1 MLVKA
6 IGDSI
11 LENGKTTPPFVPAAP
26 KCMCPIVAV
35 ARVCETEIV
44 NILVVL
50 LKDSVAVPMAVE
62 LLLGTSL
69 VPLIIALKFV
79 ILGPEFELSLQD
91 VRVNTKSVIPKNRI
105 KFFILIKLRL
115 YNFKGKSKL

>member
-1 MLVKA
+1 
-6 IGDSI
+6 
-11 LENGKTTPPFVPAAP
+11 
-26 KCMCPIVAV
+26 VAV

>member
-1 MLVKA
+1 
-6 IGDSI
+6 
-11 LENGKTTPPFVPAAP
+11 
-26 KCMCPIVAV
+26 
-35 ARVCETEIV
+35 
-44 NILVVL
+44 L

-91 VRVNTKSVIPKNRI
+91 DRVNTKSVIPKNRI

-115 YNFKGKSKL
+115 YNYKSKSKL